1 MSVKGQFKNSKS
13 IPMKTAL
20 HLFFIC
26 FFSITLSAQST
37 ITIKIN
43 HLLNDEVFELNVDS
57 KNDMDNDFKVDRLE
71 YYLSTFSITHDG
83 GEVTPI
89 EDLYVLVDMG
99 NKVGEV
105 SPTLIELG
113 ELDVQNI
120 ESVNFYFG
128 IDEEANHADP
138 ALWPIG
144 HPLAPKF
151 PSMHWGWAAGY
162 RFIALEGLSG
172 PNVDQELQ
180 FHCIGD
186 EFYEE
191 MSFPVSMSGKDE
203 YTIEIDAEYSNLLS
217 QIDVSDGLILHGNL
231 NEIQTLATNLKEKVF
246 TAAEVTSVD
255 DSELVKSFEVFPNPS
270 SDGFISLKTN
280 AAGNNNVVKIFDAMG
295 RSVLSTSMNMNNI
308 EIQQSGI
315 YYVSLMDNQGK
326 TLATRKVIIQ

>member
-1 MSVKGQFKNSKS
+1 
-13 IPMKTAL
+13 MKTAL
-20 HLFFIC
+20 QFILFIFLAA
-26 FFSITLSAQST
+26 SISAQST
-37 ITIKIN
+37 VKIKIN
-43 HLLNDEVFELNVDS
+43 HLLNDEGFELNVDS

-83 GEVTPI
+83 GQVTPI

-105 SPTLIELG
+105 SPTFIELG
-113 ELDVQNI
+113 ELDVENI
-120 ESVNFYFG
+120 EGVNFFFG

-191 MSFPVSMSGKDE
+191 MSFPVSMSGEDE

-217 QIDVSDGLILHGNL
+217 QIDVSEGLILHGNL

-246 TAAEVTSVD
+246 TVAVVSSVE
-255 DSELVKSFEVFPNPS
+255 DSELVNSFEVFPNPS
-270 SDGFISLKTN
+270 DDGFISIRTDVE
-280 AAGNNNVVKIFDAMG
+280 GSDHVVKVFDIMG
-295 RSVLSTSMNMNNI
+295 RYVMNTSMSTNNI
-308 EIQQSGI
+308 EIRESGL
-315 YYVSLMDNQGK
+315 YYVTLMDNQGK